1 MSEVNEAIKRLC
13 EAAAKTPRDATN
25 KVEFKV
31 GKSKVVGTT
40 PALVEV
46 IPNDIVAACDLVKDK
61 TPVVEALQMGS
72 ENAPRREKPETR
84 VAIQACDLHHL
95 LDCVGAAAG

>member
-1 MSEVNEAIKRLC
+1 MSEVNEAINRLRD
-13 EAAAKTPRDATN
+13 AAATKPRDAAN
-25 KVEFKV
+25 KAEFKS
-31 GKSKVVGTT
+31 GTGKVVGTT

-46 IPNDIVAACDLVKDK
+46 APNDIVAACMLVKDR

-84 VAIQACDLHHL
+84 VYIQACDLHHL
-95 LDCVGAAAG
+95 LDCVGSAG